1 MPKNNTVESVDT
13 LITRIA
19 ADMATEL
26 DTRKSILILCRL
38 AYEGMAGVEPGKEAA
53 ERRNALAEATMVALA
68 EKYGYSEEET
78 VEARKIP
85 ANRPGGISVSGT
97 AIGHRADAYSDVLA
111 AGLKPDVENITNA
124 FRLTS
129 IGGSKGP
136 RQVVQEAVAN
146 GEDFNTVSK
155 REASALTAKNRDRK
169 RAPRPASE
177 NVTFEEDA
185 LNADIVVAVLNW
197 ALTHDFTS
205 AEEVRIND
213 ALANLS
219 AKLAA

>member
-1 MPKNNTVESVDT
+1 MPKTSTENEVD
-13 LITRIA
+13 LVARIGDA
-19 ADMATEL
+19 MATEL

-38 AYEGMAGVEPGKEAA
+38 AYEGMSGVEAGKEAA
-53 ERRNALAEATMVALA
+53 ARREALAEATMRALA
-68 EKYGYSEEET
+68 QKYGYSEEEA
-78 VEARKIP
+78 VEARRTP

-136 RQVVQEAVAN
+136 RQVVQEEVAN
-146 GEDFNTVSK
+146 GGDFNVAAK
-155 REASALTAKNRDRK
+155 REATALTVARRGRGRK
-169 RAPRPASE
+169 PRPAGE
-177 NVTFEEDA
+177 VTFEEDA
-185 LNADIVVAVLNW
+185 LDADIVVAVLNW
-197 ALTHDFTS
+197 AVTATFN
-205 AEEVRIND
+205 AEETARISD

-219 AKLAA
+219 AAVNK